1 MLCKKYMNPVFTA
14 CYDGN
19 VAAGLQPYVPE
30 IWAQESVAIL
40 IENMGVTNLVHRD
53 FQNEV
58 AKFGDLVHTRQPGQ
72 FKVKRRSDSTVAA
85 NMPQAATATDIQ
97 VPLNQWF
104 NETFIIPEGA
114 MSLSFKELVATFL
127 QPAVLSIAR
136 GVDRAVLGR
145 AAVAFMGSDP
155 SKRAGRLG
163 NLTRES
169 AYDAVVDCDQILNT
183 NKAPAENR
191 SLLLAPNSK
200 AAMLK
205 VDTFVQAMKRGD
217 GGSTLE
223 TAILGQVLGF
233 DTYMF
238 QNVNSVL
245 AGCDYVQ
252 FNLDATG
259 EAAGYAG
266 VIAAAA
272 ISTTATVGEYCVI
285 AGNDQPTYLTNKAN
299 STSLTLNEPLKYD
312 VQASAMVTR
321 YAKCQ
326 ANATY
331 AAGYAEDI
339 VVKSFSA
346 GKPPAVGQLVAFDA
360 DGSHRHTYTVIESTL
375 AIGGATCAIL
385 LDRPLEITVSANDS
399 VFPGPMGTINVAMHK
414 NALALVTRPLATT
427 HAAGIEFGVQEDYGI
442 GMRVAMQHLINQ
454 GLVVS
459 VDLLAG
465 VAVLN
470 ANLGV
475 PLLG

>member
-1 MLCKKYMNPVFTA
+1 MLCDKMNPVFLA

-19 VAAGLQPYVPE
+19 VRSGLQTYVPE
-30 IWAQESVAIL
+30 VWAMESVAIL
-40 IENMGVTNLVHRD
+40 KENMGVTNLVHRD

-72 FKVKRRSDSTVAA
+72 FKVKRRSDATVAA
-85 NMPQAATATDIQ
+85 NMPQQAVATDIQ

-114 MSLSFKELVATFL
+114 MSLSFKELVAIFL
-127 QPAVLSIAR
+127 EPAVLSIAR

-145 AAVAFMGSDP
+145 AAVAFLGNDP
-155 SKRAGRLG
+155 QKRAGRLN

-169 AYDAVVDCDQILNT
+169 AYDAVVDCDRILNT
-183 NKAPAENR
+183 NKAPIEDR

-205 VDTFVQAMKRGD
+205 VETFVQAMKRGD
-217 GGSTLE
+217 GGETLR
-223 TAILGQVLGF
+223 TAELGSVLNF
-233 DTYMF
+233 NTYMF
-238 QNVNSVL
+238 QNVSSVL
-245 AGCDYVQ
+245 SGCDTQAVAVGTDLPADY
-252 FNLDATG
+252 TG
-259 EAAGYAG
+259 HI
-266 VIAAAA
+266 VI
-272 ISTTATVGEYCVI
+272 TANKDIVVGEFLDI
-285 AGNDQPTYLTNKAN
+285 PGNDQPTYVTAIDATDGEFVVL
-299 STSLTLNEPLKYD
+299 SEPLKY
-312 VQASAMVTR
+312 ATSACSATR
-321 YAKCQ
+321 YKAG
-326 ANATY
+326 AIAAY
-331 AAGYAEDI
+331 AAGWGEE
-339 VVKSFSA
+339 VVVTA
-346 GKPPAVGQLVAFDA
+346 AVLPQVGQLLALTGA
-360 DGSHRHTYTVIESTL
+360 DTVRRTYTVIEVTDNGDGTGNL
-375 AIGGATCAIL
+375 L
-385 LDRPLEITVSANDS
+385 LDRPLEYATTAAQPCY
-399 VFPGPMGTINVAMHK
+399 PGPIGTVNIAMHK